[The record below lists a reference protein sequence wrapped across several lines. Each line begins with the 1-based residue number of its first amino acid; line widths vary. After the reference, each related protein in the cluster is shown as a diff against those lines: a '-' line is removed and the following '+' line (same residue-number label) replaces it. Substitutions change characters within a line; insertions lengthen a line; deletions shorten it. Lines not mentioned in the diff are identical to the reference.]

1 MGAAVFA
8 LLLLPW
14 ALGFVLAGAQF
25 VGDHAWEMLAVTRWA
40 ATNTQVRPAR
50 GGANATLRAGRD

>member
-8 LLLLPW
+8 VLLVPW
-14 ALGFVLAGAQF
+14 ALGFLFAGAQF

-40 ATNTQVRPAR
+40 ATNTQAR
-50 GGANATLRAGRD
+50 TAHGAAKATLRAGRY

>member
-8 LLLLPW
+8 VLLLPW
-14 ALGFVLAGAQF
+14 AMGFVFAGAQF

-40 ATNTQVRPAR
+40 ATNTQARPAH
-50 GGANATLRAGRD
+50 GGAHATLRAGRY